1 MNILLIWAIR
11 LGAVFLTPLLI
22 GLCME
27 LHSMLPLVTL
37 FVAGYCVAW
46 KIDIDDQK
54 RMNIKYKLQREV
66 KRQLPSN

>member
-27 LHSMLPLVTL
+27 LHSMLPLVAL
-37 FVAGYCVAW
+37 FAAGYCVAW
-46 KIDIDDQK
+46 KIDRDDQK
-54 RMNIKYKLQREV
+54 RMNIKYKVQREV
-66 KRQLPSN
+66 KRHNAI

>member
-11 LGAVFLTPLLI
+11 LGALFLTPLLI

-27 LHSMLPLVTL
+27 LHSMLPLVAL
-37 FVAGYCVAW
+37 FIAGYCVAW

-66 KRQLPSN
+66 KRRNAI

>member
-1 MNILLIWAIR
+1 
-11 LGAVFLTPLLI
+11 
-22 GLCME
+22 
-27 LHSMLPLVTL
+27 MLPLVAL

-66 KRQLPSN
+66 KRHNAI